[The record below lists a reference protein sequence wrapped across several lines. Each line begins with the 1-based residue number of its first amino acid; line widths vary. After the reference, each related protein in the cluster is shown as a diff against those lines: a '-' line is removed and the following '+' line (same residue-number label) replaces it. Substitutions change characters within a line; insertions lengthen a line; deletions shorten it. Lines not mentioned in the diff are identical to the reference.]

1 MKVNGLNPV
10 DLIKQNSSNK
20 FGPGVR
26 LFVEIIS
33 KKPSGEGIIL
43 LGGQEIPALME
54 ISAEAGDK
62 LWVKIQENNEKGLLL
77 VRELQ
82 PDPSKT
88 IISNGEKPQ
97 TILLER
103 GILANPNIVKVLDN
117 FSHAKVEFVLLLQN
131 LSQESLSSLTNH
143 QRETINQILQVIP
156 QWANI
161 SGADGVQQ
169 ILQLLK
175 AFGIDYEARLKQL
188 LKAKG
193 ENQGKGLQ
201 ELFSTLKPLI
211 LQMLQNPS
219 LLATQHL
226 KDFEEILNQLTGQ
239 QLWLRTG
246 DQEKAYVLLHIPIRD
261 NGNMLLAKVAIESTR
276 KGNKMDTDH
285 CHLALQMET
294 PLLGEVGVD
303 LWFFEDNLSLRVLID
318 QPERLTSLLEQIL
331 PLTKESFLQIGFNLR
346 SVEIGDL
353 TIDQEF
359 KRFILGQR
367 KKGVDLKI

>member
-1 MKVNGLNPV
+1 M
-10 DLIKQNSSNK
+10 
-20 FGPGVR
+20 
-26 LFVEIIS
+26 
-33 KKPSGEGIIL
+33 
-43 LGGQEIPALME
+43 
-54 ISAEAGDK
+54 
-62 LWVKIQENNEKGLLL
+62 
-77 VRELQ
+77 
-82 PDPSKT
+82 
-88 IISNGEKPQ
+88 
-97 TILLER
+97 
-103 GILANPNIVKVLDN
+103 
-117 FSHAKVEFVLLLQN
+117 
-131 LSQESLSSLTNH
+131 
-143 QRETINQILQVIP
+143 
-156 QWANI
+156 
-161 SGADGVQQ
+161 
-169 ILQLLK
+169 
-175 AFGIDYEARLKQL
+175 
-188 LKAKG
+188 
-193 ENQGKGLQ
+193 
-201 ELFSTLKPLI
+201 FSTLKPLI

-261 NGNMLLAKVAIESTR
+261 NGNMLLANVAIESTR